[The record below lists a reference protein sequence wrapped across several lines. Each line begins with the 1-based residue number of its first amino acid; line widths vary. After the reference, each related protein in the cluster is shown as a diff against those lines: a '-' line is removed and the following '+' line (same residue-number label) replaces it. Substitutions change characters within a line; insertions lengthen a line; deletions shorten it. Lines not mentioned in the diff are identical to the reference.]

1 MSLEPP
7 RYDVDELGPLLDEF
21 NPLSEFYVAPRY
33 DADLRPLYQ
42 DDYSPCTSEASPSA
56 SLLDVFAPTYSSTA
70 PAHDTLQQEQPNAFL
85 TNCSGS
91 EFRRGVDDGMQLADL
106 STAYVQ
112 YMSSNTSQVELPC
125 AVSDQQPDS
134 LDLDPTLMGSFI
146 DLAELDHYLNAP
158 DNGSP
163 AAVVP
168 AQSTFE
174 AIIREDHY
182 EDSVAVQLDHSY
194 GAPAASSTST
204 ASIELVCF
212 YTSSHLFMLS
222 AQNST
227 HFNLF
232 LNLYKTL

>member
-1 MSLEPP
+1 
-7 RYDVDELGPLLDEF
+7 
-21 NPLSEFYVAPRY
+21 
-33 DADLRPLYQ
+33 
-42 DDYSPCTSEASPSA
+42 
-56 SLLDVFAPTYSSTA
+56 
-70 PAHDTLQQEQPNAFL
+70 
-85 TNCSGS
+85 
-91 EFRRGVDDGMQLADL
+91 MQLADL

-182 EDSVAVQLDHSY
+182 EDSVADPSILNEFLS
-194 GAPAASSTST
+194 PFPSTSSMGPCEDG
-204 ASIELVCF
+204 A
-212 YTSSHLFMLS
+212 
-222 AQNST
+222 AN
-227 HFNLF
+227 
-232 LNLYKTL
+232 